1 MKGNQVLITLSK
13 LVIHVDTFFY
23 LSQAWNVRLCGGMNK
38 LFDPSLCDESQLK
51 EIKRCMEIGL
61 LCTQNK
67 PTERPTMQDVL
78 KMIQGKKKVP
88 TPKQPG
94 YIKRGRLVGAI

>member
-1 MKGNQVLITLSK
+1 M
-13 LVIHVDTFFY
+13 D
-23 LSQAWNVRLCGGMNK
+23 
-38 LFDPSLCDESQLK
+38 
-51 EIKRCMEIGL
+51 IGL

-67 PTERPTMQDVL
+67 ATERPTMQDVL

-94 YIKRGRLVGAI
+94 YIKRARAAGPL